1 MAMTDPALLVRTAR
15 EGAGLSARD
24 LAARAGVSA
33 STVTRIERGEI
44 NPTLAM
50 LERLLDASG
59 NQLVVTV
66 EPQPLRPTLDAVRE
80 HRDDIIA
87 AVASFGGGNVRVFG
101 SVARDEAHPGSDVD
115 VLIDVPA
122 GTGLITVERIA
133 DALHAVLPWPVDVV
147 TSGAARRRMAH
158 VLEEA
163 VPL

>member
-1 MAMTDPALLVRTAR
+1 MTDAAVLVRTAR
-15 EGAGLSARD
+15 KRAQLSARD
-24 LAARAGVSA
+24 LAARAGVSP

-44 NPTLAM
+44 NPTLVM

-66 EPQPLRPTLDAVRE
+66 EPRPQRPTLDALRQ

-87 AVASFGGGNVRVFG
+87 VVASFGGRNVRVFG
-101 SVARDEAHPGSDVD
+101 SVARGEAHDGSDVD

-122 GTGLITVERIA
+122 GTGLVTVERIA
-133 DALHAVLPWPVDVV
+133 EALSAVLPWPVDVV
-147 TSGAARRRMAH
+147 TGGAARRRMAH
-158 VLEEA
+158 VLDEA

>member
-1 MAMTDPALLVRTAR
+1 MTDAAVLVRTAR
-15 EGAGLSARD
+15 KRAQLSARD
-24 LAARAGVSA
+24 LAARAGVSP

-44 NPTLAM
+44 NPTLVM

-66 EPQPLRPTLDAVRE
+66 EPRPQRPTLDALRQ

-87 AVASFGGGNVRVFG
+87 VVASFGGRNVRAFG
-101 SVARDEAHPGSDVD
+101 SVARGEAHDGSDVD

-122 GTGLITVERIA
+122 GTGLVTVERIA
-133 DALHAVLPWPVDVV
+133 EALSAVLPWPVDVV
-147 TSGAARRRMAH
+147 TGGAARRRMAH
-158 VLEEA
+158 VLDEA